1 MNKKE
6 CKKLI
11 NELLRELDNK
21 VELDIEQLNKNNK
34 NKDST
39 SIIYKFSYDI
49 IKSHIETIRDKNIY
63 NILNKIDN
71 KIIDMKLKREKEI
84 YENDKNIR

>member
-1 MNKKE
+1 MQNKE

-11 NELLRELDNK
+11 NELLKELDNK
-21 VELDIEQLNKNNK
+21 VELDIEQLNKNNN

-49 IKSHIETIRDKNIY
+49 IRSHIETIRDKKIFD
-63 NILNKIDN
+63 ILNKIDKN
-71 KIIDMKLKREKEI
+71 RINQKYKKEM
-84 YENDKNIR
+84 ED

>member
-11 NELLRELDNK
+11 NELLKELDNK
-21 VELDIEQLNKNNK
+21 VELDIEQLNKNNR
-34 NKDST
+34 NKDGT

-49 IKSHIETIRDKNIY
+49 IKSHIETIRDSYIY
-63 NILNKIDN
+63 NILDKIDN
-71 KIIDMKLKREKEI
+71 KRIDIKLKNEREV
-84 YENDKNIR
+84 YEND